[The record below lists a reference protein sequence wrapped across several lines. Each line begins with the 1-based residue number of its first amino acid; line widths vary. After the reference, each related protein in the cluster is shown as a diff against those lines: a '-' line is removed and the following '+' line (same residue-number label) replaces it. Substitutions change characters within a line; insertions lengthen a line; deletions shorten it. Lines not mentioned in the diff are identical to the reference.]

1 VLRLAGLAGAAG
13 TTAATGTA
21 AAAGTTG
28 GTRSSAAATGGA
40 VNPPVAA
47 DAGWP
52 VLPAEVTAML
62 RKECPASVA
71 EILTVIQGEVAEYTR
86 PLDPAY
92 VRTLRRAVE
101 HAVRTFIERV
111 AAPPA
116 RAAAPATPAA
126 PTTSAPTAPAAPGSP
141 DTRMAAILAEFR
153 AIGAAEAAEGRSLE
167 PLQSALRLGAR
178 VGWRR
183 LCAVAARQRL
193 DMLALGRVGE
203 AIFVYL
209 DELAA
214 ASAQGYLDARAEFA
228 GERERRRRRLLD
240 LILAD
245 PPAPADAVAE
255 AARAAGWT
263 LPDRIAVVA
272 LGDRRA
278 GVGPQQAIAG
288 PQQATTGPQQATTG
302 PQPSR
307 PPALPALSALPALP
321 GDVLADWSRREPCLL
336 IPDPDRHGR
345 IPAVDR
351 ALAGWA
357 AAMGP
362 VEPLERA
369 AASLHWA
376 RRTLDLAERGI
387 IDGRGLVRAD
397 EHLAALLIFA
407 DEELTGTLRAARLA
421 PLQRLRP
428 AQQDRLAETL
438 LIWLQHGCNANE
450 VALQVRVHPQTVRYR
465 LRQADDLFGDQLRDP
480 DQRFELEIALRAR
493 QLLGRAH

>member
-1 VLRLAGLAGAAG
+1 MLRLAGLAGAAG
-13 TTAATGTA
+13 TT

-40 VNPPVAA
+40 GSPPVAA

-52 VLPAEVTAML
+52 VLPAQVTAML

-116 RAAAPATPAA
+116 RAATPATPDL
-126 PTTSAPTAPAAPGSP
+126 P
-141 DTRMAAILAEFR
+141 DTGMAAILAEFR

-255 AARAAGWT
+255 AAQAAGWT

-278 GVGPQQAIAG
+278 SIGSQQAIAG
-288 PQQATTGPQQATTG
+288 PQQATAG

-307 PPALPALSALPALP
+307 PTALPALP
-321 GDVLADWSRREPCLL
+321 ADVLADWSRREPCLL
-336 IPDPDRHGR
+336 IPDPDRHGQ

-357 AAMGP
+357 AAMGT
-362 VEPLERA
+362 VEPLDRA

-387 IDGRGLVRAD
+387 IENENGRGLVRGD

-407 DEELTGTLRAARLA
+407 DEELTGALQAARLA
-421 PLQRLRP
+421 PLQRLRA

-450 VALQVRVHPQTVRYR
+450 VALQVHVHPQTVRYR

-480 DQRFELEIALRAR
+480 DRRFELEIALRAR

>member
-13 TTAATGTA
+13 TTAA
-21 AAAGTTG
+21 AGTTG
-28 GTRSSAAATGGA
+28 GTRSSAAATAGA
-40 VNPPVAA
+40 ASPPVAA

-52 VLPAEVTAML
+52 VLPAQITAML

-126 PTTSAPTAPAAPGSP
+126 PAAPGSP
-141 DTRMAAILAEFR
+141 ATRMAAILAEFR

-278 GVGPQQAIAG
+278 SVGPQQAIAG
-288 PQQATTGPQQATTG
+288 PQQAIAGPQQATAG

-307 PPALPALSALPALP
+307 PAALPALP
-321 GDVLADWSRREPCLL
+321 ADVLADWSRREPCLL

-362 VEPLERA
+362 VEPVERA

-376 RRTLDLAERGI
+376 RRTLDLADRGI
-387 IDGRGLVRAD
+387 IGSEHGRGLIRGD

-407 DEELTGTLRAARLA
+407 DEELTGALQAARLA

-450 VALQVRVHPQTVRYR
+450 VALQVHVHPQTVRYR

-480 DQRFELEIALRAR
+480 DRRFELEIALRAR